1 MKKSLLAFAVLGA
14 ASGFAMAASNV
25 TLYGVIDTGV
35 KAEKV
40 GGVTGNK
47 ISMSTGFRSG
57 ARWGLKGVEDLGNGY
72 SVGFVL
78 EQGFSSNNGATANGY
93 SVFDST
99 GNAKTKYSKTENGTF
114 NRESKLY
121 VQGGFGQLGF
131 GRLGSLAGGAQT
143 NSILT
148 GWALGTSYSAGSWTN
163 LAIGNGR
170 VNNAIAYVSPVMAG
184 LKIAAMY
191 SNGTTT
197 DTNQWS
203 GNHHYYG
210 IGAQYSFGGFTN
222 SLIFEATDGKGS
234 KATGSIPAGKT
245 EPIANKYTEAQYLI
259 NLGIGYKVGI
269 FTPQFAYQYNWQDGG
284 NKDNV
289 FGLSTAVEVAGG
301 TAKIGARYLL
311 GKDDSITT
319 GEDKRRA
326 WTVNAAY
333 EYPIS
338 KRTLVYGYAGYADG
352 SKLLDKDTLVAKDK
366 ASINYNGY
374 QVAVGL
380 QHSF

>member
-1 MKKSLLAFAVLGA
+1 
-14 ASGFAMAASNV
+14 
-25 TLYGVIDTGV
+25 
-35 KAEKV
+35 
-40 GGVTGNK
+40 
-47 ISMSTGFRSG
+47 MSTGFRSG
-57 ARWGLKGVEDLGNGY
+57 ARWGIKGVEDLGNGY

-99 GNAKTKYSKTENGTF
+99 GNDETKYSKTENGTF

-148 GWALGTSYSAGSWTN
+148 GWALGTSYGAGSWTN

-197 DTNQWS
+197 DTKQWS

-222 SLIFEATDGKGS
+222 SLIFEATDGKGDKSTGTS
-234 KATGSIPAGKT
+234 KTVDGEKVGVVG
-245 EPIANKYTEAQYLI
+245 KYTDTQYLI
-259 NLGIGYKVGI
+259 NLGIGYKIGI

-311 GKDDSITT
+311 GKNDAVTT

-352 SKLLDKDTLVAKDK
+352 SKLLDKDLK
-366 ASINYNGY
+366 AGQDIKYNGY